1 MTDQVVTTSIGE
13 LLTAVSHLSDEE
25 LLFLRKV
32 AFRLANEL
40 SEESARPRVVEVIRR
55 CGVFLAEEQDT
66 RRGSV
71 EHAHRQADD
80 GREFSWPLSGEY
92 DRPDPDTPCT
102 D

>member
-13 LLTAVSHLSDEE
+13 LLTAVAHLSDEE
-25 LLFLRKV
+25 LLRLTRV

-55 CGVFLAEEQDT
+55 CGVFLTEEQDT

-71 EHAHRQADD
+71 EHARRQADD
-80 GREFSWPLSGEY
+80 GGEFGWPPSGGCV
-92 DRPDPDTPCT
+92 RPDPDTPCT